1 MAIKTAVSLA
11 TGAAVGFL
19 FGLSINEKEKEKIV
33 SNIRGKI
40 FFALTG
46 EKIPKKK
53 QPVFYN
59 AYKVNYSD
67 FNKPKQNDL
76 DYKGLFEF
84 DSLEDGED
92 FIKYVKEM
100 ARNYKIVSLLDIMS
114 LLDIKDIY
122 GHGKCKCD
130 NLRDY
135 FDYGWTEEDIENWI
149 VCKRPD
155 SVIINRKQYWIPV
168 SDPKKLNV

>member
-1 MAIKTAVSLA
+1 MTIKTAVSLA

-33 SNIRGKI
+33 SNIRAKI

-46 EKIPKKK
+46 EEIQKKK
-53 QPVFYN
+53 QPVSYN

-67 FNKPKQNDL
+67 FNKPKQDDL

-84 DSLEDGED
+84 DSREDGED

-100 ARNYKIVSLLDIMS
+100 ARNYKVVS

-122 GHGKCKCD
+122 GHGRCRCD
-130 NLRDY
+130 NWRDY
-135 FDYGWTEEDIENWI
+135 FNYGWTEEDIENWT

-168 SDPKKLNV
+168 SNPKKLND

>member
-1 MAIKTAVSLA
+1 MTIKTAVTLA

-19 FGLSINEKEKEKIV
+19 FGLGMNEKDREKIV

-53 QPVFYN
+53 QPVSYKD
-59 AYKVNYSD
+59 YKVNYSD
-67 FNKPKQNDL
+67 FNKPEQDDL

-92 FIKYVKEM
+92 FIKHAKEM
-100 ARNYKIVSLLDIMS
+100 ARNYKVVS

-122 GHGKCKCD
+122 SHGRCRCD
-130 NLRDY
+130 NWRDY
-135 FDYGWTEEDIENWI
+135 FNYGWQEEEIENWT

-168 SDPKKLNV
+168 SNPKNLNV